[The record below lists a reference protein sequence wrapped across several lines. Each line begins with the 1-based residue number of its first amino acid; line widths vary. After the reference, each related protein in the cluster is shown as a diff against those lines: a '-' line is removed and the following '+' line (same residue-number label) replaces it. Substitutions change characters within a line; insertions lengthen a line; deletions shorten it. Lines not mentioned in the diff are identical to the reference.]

1 MTAAGSGEAVERWRV
16 RGDQASP
23 ADLAERVGTAPFFGG
38 GTLVVV
44 SEPTGLGRSKADL
57 QGVIGALDTVAPG
70 NGLAF
75 VETLDGFGR
84 RPAMLEALSAAVAA
98 AGGEVREVK
107 APREGQMV
115 RWIEDRAGERGLRF
129 ERGAA
134 QELATRVGAFVREGD
149 VDRRRQGRLA
159 VSELDK
165 LQLYRPAGDVSTD
178 DVRALVPE
186 AIPGS
191 IWALLD
197 AIAERR
203 AGAVAELAER
213 LVEST
218 PTPVLLAVIHR
229 RIRELIQVADLLAGG
244 ASGAEIIRTLKM
256 KSYPAEKLARQSR
269 AWTPGEL
276 DSALSGL
283 LELDVAI
290 KGSDG
295 QAISEAQVHLALM
308 LWIAEHVSGRAA
320 RPVRV

>member
-1 MTAAGSGEAVERWRV
+1 MTAAGRGEAVERWRV

-23 ADLAERVGTAPFFGG
+23 ADLAGRVGTAPFFGG

-44 SEPTGLGRSKADL
+44 SDPTGLGRSKAVL
-57 QGVIGALDTVAPG
+57 QGVIEALDTVAPG

-129 ERGAA
+129 ELGAA

-149 VDRRRQGRLA
+149 IDRRRQGRLA
-159 VSELDK
+159 VAELDK
-165 LQLYRPAGDVSTD
+165 LQLYRPAGAVSTD

-191 IWALLD
+191 VWAFTD
-197 AIAERR
+197 AVAERR
-203 AGAVAELAER
+203 LDRALGGLDR
-213 LVEST
+213 LLETT
-218 PTPVLLAVIHR
+218 PEPVILAVLHR
-229 RIRELIQVADLLAGG
+229 RVRELIETGDRLAAGERLSAVGKAMGVASEFRMERLREQAK
-244 ASGAEIIRTLKM
+244 R
-256 KSYPAEKLARQSR
+256 
-269 AWTPGEL
+269 WTTVEL
-276 DSALSGL
+276 IAALDGL
-283 LELDVAI
+283 LELDAMV
-290 KGSDG
+290 KGAPGTEPD
-295 QAISEAQVHLALM
+295 EAQRRLAFS
-308 LWIAEHVSGRAA
+308 LWVIDHAGADRLRSA
-320 RPVRV
+320 